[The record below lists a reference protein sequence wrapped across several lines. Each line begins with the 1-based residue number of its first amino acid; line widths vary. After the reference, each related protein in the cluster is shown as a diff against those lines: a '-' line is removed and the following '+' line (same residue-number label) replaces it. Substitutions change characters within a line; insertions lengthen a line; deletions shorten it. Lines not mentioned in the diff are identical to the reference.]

1 MDVRANKQTN
11 DPLQRPFAGAAA
23 LDCIALAEP
32 LALQLMLLSEEMREF
47 LRKDT
52 DLLDGIAS
60 MLYVELQ
67 VPSRCAHP
75 RPDHRKP

>member
-1 MDVRANKQTN
+1 
-11 DPLQRPFAGAAA
+11 LQPPFAGAAA

-67 VPSRCAHP
+67 VPVP
-75 RPDHRKP
+75 LWPP

>member
-1 MDVRANKQTN
+1 
-11 DPLQRPFAGAAA
+11 
-23 LDCIALAEP
+23 
-32 LALQLMLLSEEMREF
+32 MLLSEEMREF

-67 VPSRCAHP
+67 VPSRRGHP
-75 RPDHRKP
+75 RLDHRKR

>member
-1 MDVRANKQTN
+1 
-11 DPLQRPFAGAAA
+11 
-23 LDCIALAEP
+23 LAEP
-32 LALQLMLLSEEMREF
+32 VAVQLMLLSEEMREF
-47 LRKDT
+47 LRKET